1 MMDRA
6 AGYLGQ
12 AELTQTIRVDVPQRG
27 SEADGEGTLRTELE
41 VLVPALQSGSLFGD
55 RQGIEVVDAQWIQ
68 KAEAEI
74 VSELLRAADPSAV
87 FVVFVTAGALPS
99 ALAAAVKDLGE
110 IVTIRRF
117 TPRSARDWLA
127 QELRSRRML
136 LPADAADALVQRF
149 GTDVAS
155 MGQALDQLELST
167 EPVTRQAILDRFKN
181 RPDEGMWH
189 YVDELDAGNTGGAL
203 RRLEDFLTHGHPLQL
218 VGYLEGDL
226 KRRSLVAAAPDIG
239 TYAAWSGQKVDD
251 WRVEKAWKNRN
262 KTSAA
267 HLRSA
272 VAALAKADRL
282 LKSAPEETHRLTME
296 RLTIALSRWYGR

>member
-12 AELTQTIRVDVPQRG
+12 ADLTQTIRVDVPQRG

-74 VSELLRAADPSAV
+74 VAELLRSADPVAV

-99 ALAAAVKDLGE
+99 ALAATVKDLGE
-110 IVTIRRF
+110 TVTIRRF
-117 TPRSARDWLA
+117 TPKSARDWLS

-136 LPADAADALVQRF
+136 LPSDASDALLQRF

-167 EPVTRQAILDRFKN
+167 EPVTRQVILDRFKN

-218 VGYLEGDL
+218 IGYLEGDL
-226 KRRSLVAAAPDIG
+226 KRRSLVAAAPDIV

-251 WRVEKAWKNRN
+251 WRVEKAWRNRN

-267 HLRSA
+267 QLRSA